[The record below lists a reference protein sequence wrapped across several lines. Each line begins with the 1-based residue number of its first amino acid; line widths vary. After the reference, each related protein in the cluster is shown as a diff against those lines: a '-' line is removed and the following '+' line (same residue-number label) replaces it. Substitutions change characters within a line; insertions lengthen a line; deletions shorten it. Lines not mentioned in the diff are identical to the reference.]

1 MGDEFQKAR
10 GMDGWDVY
18 VSFSPNRK
26 EEKVFS
32 ASSSSLQGFSPLF
45 SLLPDSKVPLS
56 SSPPPNAKLK
66 FSPCG
71 LCGIGGWS
79 SLHAETL
86 AANSQTFG

>member
-10 GMDGWDVY
+10 GMDGM
-18 VSFSPNRK
+18 FTFLSPQT
-26 EEKVFS
+26 EKKKRCFPPPPPPSRVI
-32 ASSSSLQGFSPLF
+32 SPLF

-79 SLHAETL
+79 SLRVETL

>member
-18 VSFSPNRK
+18 VSFPPNRK

-32 ASSSSLQGFSPLF
+32 AASSSRVISPLF

-56 SSPPPNAKLK
+56 SSSPPNAKLK

-71 LCGIGGWS
+71 LRGIGGWS
-79 SLHAETL
+79 SLRAETL